1 MEPPERWQTLSVI
14 EQVLATLRS
23 DIDGQLIDRGR
34 VMDHLLDLRA
44 DSRDM
49 PAFLATVDQL
59 LAELPGVSVVETS
72 WWSGALDRLEAAAGT
87 VPAA

>member
-1 MEPPERWQTLSVI
+1 MNVI
-14 EQVLATLRS
+14 EQVLTTLRS
-23 DIDGQLIDRGR
+23 EIQGQLIDRGR

-44 DSRDM
+44 DSRDVA
-49 PAFLATVDQL
+49 PLVDVIDQL

-72 WWSGALDRLEAAAGT
+72 WWGAALDRLADAAGT

>member
-1 MEPPERWQTLSVI
+1 MI

-23 DIDGQLIDRGR
+23 EIDGQLIDRGR

-49 PAFLATVDQL
+49 PALLEVIDQL
-59 LAELPGVSVVETS
+59 LVELPGVSVVETS
-72 WWSGALDRLEAAAGT
+72 WWSGAIDRLDDAAGP